1 MTQYRITTTK
11 ANLRNEPDAK
21 AGIVAVVEAGA
32 IVHVDPDRTPDG
44 EWLPVILVR
53 GWVHKSVVEAL
64 E

>member
-1 MTQYRITTTK
+1 MTQYRATSN
-11 ANLRNEPDAK
+11 ANIRDEPDAK
-21 AGIVAVVEAGA
+21 ASVAAVVGAGA